1 MTQISTSDTPTYHLF
16 VADPMDNWRVD
27 QDSTFG
33 LMLDVQRR
41 GQGVWHCTPA
51 GLLGRSGGARVRA
64 RRATVQPVQGD
75 HVEFGP
81 VEELPLEA
89 FRVVWMR
96 KDPPFDM
103 TYIAATYVLDQ
114 APAGTRVLNRPS
126 SLRDW
131 NEKAA
136 VLRFPRWTPP
146 CLLSRDMAAIKR
158 FAAEVGGSIVLKPL
172 SFSGG
177 NGVVAI
183 HPGDLNT
190 NALIEMSTRMGQEFV
205 LAQGYLPAVT
215 AGDKRVILVD
225 GVARGVLLRIPP
237 PDDLRGNIHVGATV
251 RMDTL
256 TPREQS
262 ICKEVGAQLKAAGHV
277 FVGIDLIGEHLTEIN
292 VTSPTG
298 IREILALGG
307 PDLAAELVDASLA
320 RP

>member
-1 MTQISTSDTPTYHLF
+1 MIEHLF

-33 LMLDVQRR
+33 LMLEAQRR
-41 GQGVWHCTPA
+41 GHGVWHCTPA
-51 GLLGRSGGARVRA
+51 GLLGRSDGARVRA
-64 RRATVQPVQGD
+64 RPAQVQAVAGD
-75 HVEFGP
+75 HVRFGP
-81 VEELPLEA
+81 EQERPLGD
-89 FRVVWMR
+89 FGLVWMR

-103 TYIAATYVLDQ
+103 NYIAATYVLDR
-114 APAGTRVLNRPS
+114 APAGTLVVNRPN

-146 CLLSRDMAAIKR
+146 CLLARDAAAIKR

-190 NALIEMSTRMGQEFV
+190 NALLEMSTRMGTEFV
-205 LAQGYLPAVT
+205 LAQRYLPAVVQ
-215 AGDKRVILVD
+215 GDKRVILVD
-225 GVARGVLLRIPP
+225 GVARGVLLRVPP

-251 RMDTL
+251 SLSSL
-256 TPREQS
+256 TPREEE
-262 ICKEVGAQLKAAGHV
+262 ICAEVGAALRQAGHI

-307 PDLAAELVDASLA
+307 PDLGAELVDAALA
-320 RP
+320 RR